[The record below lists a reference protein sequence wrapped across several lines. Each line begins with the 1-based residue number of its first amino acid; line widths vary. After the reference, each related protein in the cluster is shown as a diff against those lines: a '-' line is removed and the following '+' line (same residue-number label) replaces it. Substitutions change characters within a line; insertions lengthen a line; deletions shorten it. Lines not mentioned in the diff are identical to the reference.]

1 MIPYSNYTLLREKI
15 LRSKKIS
22 ESILHAIGN
31 TSENNEMIQMT
42 ETRLYVGLNDAE
54 TKKQIFE
61 TKQYMEQLKKICF
74 KYHVP
79 FSVGMEEGGYFHE
92 NGEYVEEKT
101 LVLTLIDVSREI
113 IRSIAD
119 DLLVLFH
126 QETILITEDVVHG
139 GYFS

>member
-61 TKQYMEQLKKICF
+61 TQK
-74 KYHVP
+74 
-79 FSVGMEEGGYFHE
+79 
-92 NGEYVEEKT
+92 
-101 LVLTLIDVSREI
+101 
-113 IRSIAD
+113 
-119 DLLVLFH
+119 
-126 QETILITEDVVHG
+126 
-139 GYFS
+139 